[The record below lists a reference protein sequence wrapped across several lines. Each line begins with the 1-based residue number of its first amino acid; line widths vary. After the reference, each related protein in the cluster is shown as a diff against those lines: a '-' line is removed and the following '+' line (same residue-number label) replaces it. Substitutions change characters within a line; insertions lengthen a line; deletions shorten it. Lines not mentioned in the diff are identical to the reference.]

1 MSVLEPT
8 QLNEMLNKFVVKV
21 KVFSPWMQI
30 TAKLLISNGPFS
42 HLPITQDFSAENKTL
57 GAIIVHVTAVL
68 NASYKR
74 PLLSPFIK
82 MLRKP
87 AELKV

>member
-1 MSVLEPT
+1 
-8 QLNEMLNKFVVKV
+8 MLSKFVVKV
-21 KVFSPWMQI
+21 KAFSPWMEK
-30 TAKLLISNGPFS
+30 TAKLLLSNGPFS
-42 HLPITQDFSAENKTL
+42 HLPITQDFSAESKTL

-68 NASYKR
+68 ESSYRR
-74 PLLSPFIK
+74 PLLLPFIK